1 MEQDEKT
8 DVKQTPNNW
17 QKTISWILAVVA
29 LVYDFSPVDIVPDG
43 FPVAGWLDDIMVT
56 VLAGLN
62 LLQQYSRDGHP
73 TASRILK
80 RLKWGC
86 VVVSVIVVAILAL
99 AVYGI
104 ISLFN

>member
-1 MEQDEKT
+1 MKPEEKS
-8 DVKQTPNNW
+8 DAKQTPNNW

-56 VLAGLN
+56 LLAVLN
-62 LLQQYSRDGHP
+62 VVQQYSKDGHP

-86 VVVSVIVVAILAL
+86 IVVAVIAVAILAL

>member
-17 QKTISWILAVVA
+17 QKTISWILAVIA
-29 LVYDFSPVDIVPDG
+29 LIYDVSPIDIVPDG

-56 VLAGLN
+56 LLAVLN
-62 LLQQYSRDGHP
+62 VVQQYSKDGHP

-86 VVVSVIVVAILAL
+86 IVVAVIAVAILAL

>member
-1 MEQDEKT
+1 MKPEEKS
-8 DVKQTPNNW
+8 DAKQTPNNW

-43 FPVAGWLDDIMVT
+43 IPAAGWLDDIMVT

>member
-1 MEQDEKT
+1 MKPEEKS
-8 DVKQTPNNW
+8 DAKQTPNNW
-17 QKTISWILAVVA
+17 QKTISWIVAVIA
-29 LVYDFSPVDIVPDG
+29 LIYDISPVDVVPDG
-43 FPVAGWLDDIMVT
+43 FPVAGWLDDVMVT
-56 VLAGLN
+56 VLAALN